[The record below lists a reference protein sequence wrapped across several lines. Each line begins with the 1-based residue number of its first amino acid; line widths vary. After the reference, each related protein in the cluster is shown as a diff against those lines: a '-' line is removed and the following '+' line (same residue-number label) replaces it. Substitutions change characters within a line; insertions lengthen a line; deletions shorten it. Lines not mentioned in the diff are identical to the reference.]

1 MKEQNIEA
9 PIWKL
14 TKIPREAYKQKENKM
29 DLLKN
34 IKDRWNMHAGQLV
47 RRSDIYYTI
56 AIVAAA
62 FLLLNKWYRVSIMAI
77 RLLE

>member
-1 MKEQNIEA
+1 
-9 PIWKL
+9 
-14 TKIPREAYKQKENKM
+14 M

-62 FLLLNKWYRVSIMAI
+62 FLLLNK
-77 RLLE
+77 